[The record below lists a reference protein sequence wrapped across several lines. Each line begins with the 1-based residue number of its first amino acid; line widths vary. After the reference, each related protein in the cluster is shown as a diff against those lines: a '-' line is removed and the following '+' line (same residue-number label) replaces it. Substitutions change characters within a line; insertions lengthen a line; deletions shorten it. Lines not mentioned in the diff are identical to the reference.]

1 MDFKHLIC
9 LFTKEGKWYL
19 HDCLTLRV
27 NLVITYLDLQYK
39 DTHKTFWSTFCYN
52 KPSLYSI
59 IMWGSPITSL
69 CEGSEEKKEESKALG
84 FYQATKTNK
93 NYEGDH
99 T

>member
-1 MDFKHLIC
+1 MDFKHLMC

-19 HDCLTLRV
+19 YDCLTLSV

-39 DTHKTFWSTFCYN
+39 DIHKTFWSTFCYN

-69 CEGSEEKKEESKALG
+69 CEGSFRISSKPMHSSFPLRVSSAIFEL
-84 FYQATKTNK
+84 
-93 NYEGDH
+93 
-99 T
+99 